1 MDTAFAR
8 LQAAA
13 QHDAQRFFG
22 TPSTVAAPPT
32 RRWRLGG
39 LYAGTLM
46 LALAGAWAT
55 AAYRPAAA
63 PQPVPAANVRPH
75 PAELWAAVPDEA
87 PVLAPAPTATP
98 VTPPAPAAQLDIRAS
113 ADGWQLTLR
122 QAPLRQAVERLSELS
137 GTEVAGLEGLRDEAV
152 SVHWQGQD
160 LHAAWLALL
169 GDGVGHA
176 VQCREAG
183 HCRVWIVAARR

>member
-1 MDTAFAR
+1 MDTSFAR

-22 TPSTVAAPPT
+22 SPNPTATTPA
-32 RRWRLGG
+32 RRWRLSA

-55 AAYRPAAA
+55 AAHRPATA
-63 PQPVPAANVRPH
+63 PLPLPEANAQPH
-75 PAELWAAVPDEA
+75 PAQLWAVVPEEAVTPA
-87 PVLAPAPTATP
+87 PVASQATP
-98 VTPPAPAAQLDIRAS
+98 SAPAAQLDIQAS
-113 ADGWQLTLR
+113 AQGWQLAL
-122 QAPLRQAVERLSELS
+122 QHAPLRQAVARLSELS
-137 GTEVAGLEGLRDEAV
+137 GTEVSGLEGLRDEAV
-152 SVHWQGQD
+152 SVHWQGHD